1 MSDFATRSQVNS
13 FMEKSGV
20 GIIGDIVDTLKASS
34 DAKHVHGTSILDIV
48 NGKVVMAFG
57 HIVFLKQFLL
67 SRPSITYKAGFEDWE
82 KKIDLL
88 IDLCEYRN
96 VVTAKAVNKF
106 VRFHNCIIEQRN
118 QSDKPDGSPKRMKTT
133 PDSGDFEMYSDHIL
147 HEIVITE
154 EMETL
159 SRNVDFLIERALS
172 LEIDY
177 EPYLETNSNVQKD
190 IVQCFSS
197 EFNHNQ
203 VQEIQ
208 PTADSIIVITDIND
222 IDYVL
227 TITRLFGP
235 GNDCIAFQGGLIDK
249 IVDSEGKEDYEDS
262 EDAAEREA
270 MEETGVN
277 LKTFPKDIE
286 RLMQQMG
293 LSESSVTP
301 TKVSINDEERGAKW
315 DPRLR
320 FGSFGTRSS
329 AIAYHI
335 VVRIQI

>member
-1 MSDFATRSQVNS
+1 MSDFVTATQID
-13 FMEKSGV
+13 FQMKKSGV
-20 GIIGDIVDTLKASS
+20 IGDIVGTLRASS
-34 DAKHVHGTSILDIV
+34 DAKYAHGTCILDIV
-48 NGKVVMAFG
+48 NGEAVMAFG

-67 SRPSITYKAGFEDWE
+67 SRPSITHKAGFEGWE
-82 KKIDLL
+82 DKINLL

-96 VVTAKAVNKF
+96 VVTAKAVNKL

-118 QSDKPDGSPKRMKTT
+118 QSDKPDGIPKRMKTT
-133 PDSGDFEMYSDHIL
+133 PDSGDFEMYSDHVL

-154 EMETL
+154 EMEVL
-159 SRNVDFLIERALS
+159 CRNISSLVERAVS
-172 LEIDY
+172 LGINY
-177 EPYLETNSNVQKD
+177 EPYLETNLNVQKD

-197 EFNHNQ
+197 EFNHSQ
-203 VQEIQ
+203 VREIQ

-235 GNDCIAFQGGLIDK
+235 GNGCIAFQGGLIDK

-293 LSESSVTP
+293 LSKSTVAAH
-301 TKVSINDEERGAKW
+301 KVLIADEERGAKW

-320 FGSFGTRSS
+320 FGPYGTKSTAS
-329 AIAYHI
+329 AYHLMI
-335 VVRIQI
+335 SA